1 MYNWQQHLEAIS
13 YLTLHTNWHFLGYKA
28 VTKQITLLAFK
39 SKETPIVGL

>member
-13 YLTLHTNWHFLGYKA
+13 FLTPHTNGNLLGYTA
-28 VTKQITLLAFK
+28 VTKQIKLLAFK